1 MKTVNDIMVKSVL
14 SVKDTDSVHHA
25 RMLLKDKGIRH
36 LPVND
41 SKSGDYKGMLSQ
53 RSLLNYAFKTVEKYG
68 MSYLEKRERQ
78 TAVSEVMV
86 SDGEIAT
93 SDMSLIKAGEY
104 FMSKKTSCL
113 PVVDDNKLIGIVT
126 SVDFVKLSLY
136 FLTNDQA

>member
-1 MKTVNDIMVKSVL
+1 MKTVNDIMVRNVL

-36 LPVND
+36 LPVAD
-41 SKSGDYKGMLSQ
+41 SKSGDYMGMLSQ
-53 RSLLNYAFKTVEKYG
+53 RSLLNYVLKTVEKYG

-78 TAVSEVMV
+78 TPVSEVMV

-93 SDMSLIKAGEY
+93 LDMSLIKAGEY

-136 FLTNDQA
+136 YLTNDQA